1 MTKPKVVSLF
11 SGCGGLDL
19 GLKEAGFH
27 IIWAN
32 DFAKDAVATY
42 KHNFGNHIVLGDI
55 TKIPSEQIPD
65 DFDLLVGGFPCQG
78 FSIANTKR
86 NMQDSRNFLYKELLR
101 VLKDKNPKFF
111 IAENVKGL
119 LSMEKGKVMEMIV
132 RDFESLGYT
141 VDYQLLKAS
150 EYGVPQNRERVIIL
164 GNKLGLKN
172 TFPTKTHIDKAKQI
186 TVEQAIGHLAD
197 VKTRDLPFELDG
209 EMVYNHIART
219 DVLDIFFARKH
230 DVNQADLCDYL
241 RAYRTSTK
249 ISTPEIDKKLGYKH
263 TAPHWFR
270 RDRYGSIPKPKDWW
284 DLKKILGFDDKYDQQ
299 VTELEQRNITFD
311 QSLRVSNWDSP
322 SDTLTAT
329 GPEIHPNRERRL
341 SVRECAILQSFPN
354 DFVFQGSLSSMYTQ
368 VGNAVPPLL
377 GKLLGLEILDKLKI

>member
-1 MTKPKVVSLF
+1 MSKPKVVSLF
-11 SGCGGLDL
+11 AGCGGLDL

-27 IIWAN
+27 ILWAN

-42 KHNFGNHIVLGDI
+42 KHNLGNHIVLGDI
-55 TKIPSEQIPD
+55 TKIPSEQIPN

-101 VLKDKNPKFF
+101 VLKDKKPKFF

-119 LSMEKGKVMEMIV
+119 LSMEKGQVMEMIV

-164 GNKLGLKN
+164 GNRLGLKN
-172 TFPTKTHIDKAKQI
+172 TFPTKTHLDKVKQI
-186 TVEQAIGHLAD
+186 TVEQAIGHLAN
-197 VKTRDLPFELDG
+197 VKTRDLPFELNG
-209 EMVYNHIART
+209 EMMYNHQART
-219 DVLDIFFARKH
+219 DVLDIFFIRKH
-230 DVNQADLCDYL
+230 DVNQSDICDYL
-241 RAYRTSTK
+241 RKHRSFAK
-249 ISTPEIDKKLGYKH
+249 ISTVEIDKKLGYKY
-263 TAPHWFR
+263 TAGHWFR
-270 RDRYGSIPKPKDWW
+270 KDRSGCIPKPKDWW
-284 DLKKILGFDDKYDQQ
+284 NLKGILGFDDKYDQQ

-311 QSLRVSNWDSP
+311 QSLRVSNWISP
-322 SDTLTAT
+322 SDTITAT
-329 GPEIHPNRERRL
+329 NPEIHPNKERRL

-354 DFVFQGSLSSMYTQ
+354 DFVFQGSLTSMYRQ
-368 VGNAVPPLL
+368 VGNAIPPLL
-377 GKLLGLEILDKLKI
+377 GKLLGLEILGKLKI